1 MKQVICSIL
10 SLFFVQLAVAQ
21 SQSVEE
27 LATGL
32 EAMIKNNIDQLEVQ
46 DRRQVR
52 RNLRQIRLIFAD
64 YGIFPGSSTT
74 SEFTRVYS
82 CSDQSDPVLYRTI
95 FNSNGE
101 EVRFDKLGVYTQGS
115 DDQEKRACEAELSQS
130 ELGESMQGTCRCE
143 NSGGDTQLYFE
154 LVNENFE
161 TVAGIKVNTF
171 TVGGDDEERNDCLT
185 MAQSLAICTGL

>member
-10 SLFFVQLAVAQ
+10 SLFFVQIGMAQ

-32 EAMIKNNIDQLEVQ
+32 EAMIKNNADQLETH
-46 DRRQVR
+46 DRRQIR

-64 YGIFPGSSTT
+64 YGIFPGNSSG

-82 CSDQSDPVLYRTI
+82 CSDQSDPALYRTI
-95 FNSNGE
+95 FDSQGQ
-101 EVRFDKLGVYTQGS
+101 EVRFDKLGVYTQGG

-130 ELGESMQGTCRCE
+130 ELGESMRGTCRCE
-143 NSGGDTQLYFE
+143 SHGGDTQLYFE
-154 LVNENFE
+154 LVDQGFE
-161 TVAGIKVNTF
+161 TVAGVKINTF
-171 TVGGDDEERNDCLT
+171 TVGGDDEERNDCLA